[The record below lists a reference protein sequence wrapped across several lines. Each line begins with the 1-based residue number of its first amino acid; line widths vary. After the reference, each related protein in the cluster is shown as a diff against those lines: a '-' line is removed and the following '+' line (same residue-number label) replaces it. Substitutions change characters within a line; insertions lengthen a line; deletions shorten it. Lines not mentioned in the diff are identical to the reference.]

1 MRNLGS
7 DAVIGCGLLAF
18 SAFAAWRSLNIGGQS
33 VGTVAGPS
41 FLPWLMI
48 AAIVLLSMGLLLR
61 ARRAA
66 AVAESPAV
74 VEATA
79 EEEADAALGKRN
91 LRRIWI
97 FAAML
102 IAYSAAFMPVGY
114 LPATYAVFVV
124 GMLLMG
130 ERRPLMF
137 LIIPAIITGAVW
149 FGFTRFLQVW
159 LP

>member
-1 MRNLGS
+1 MRKLGS

-18 SAFAAWRSLNIGGQS
+18 SAFAAWRSLRIGGQS
-33 VGTVAGPS
+33 VGTIAGPS

-48 AAIVLLSMGLLLR
+48 AAIVLLSIALLMR

-66 AVAESPAV
+66 VAASPEV
-74 VEATA
+74 GPVTTKQED
-79 EEEADAALGKRN
+79 DAALGKRN
-91 LRRIWI
+91 LWRIWI

-102 IAYSAAFMPVGY
+102 VAYSAAFMPVGY
-114 LPATYAVFVV
+114 LPATYAVFVI

-130 ERRPLMF
+130 ERKPLMF
-137 LIIPAIITGAVW
+137 LILPAIITGAVW
-149 FGFTRFLQVW
+149 FGFTHFLQVW